1 MSEKQRKAVY
11 DPEFRS
17 SFAYGGEG
25 MNEKQRK
32 GQFKGQFSGDG
43 EDMTEKQRKALN
55 DLKLAKPIPGIHAND
70 REQMGFSNKKKNKAC
85 YICQY
90 TMFMVPKFRDEAD
103 AQYKI
108 YHQTNPPRNN
118 KDGTENKD
126 YVSPAKYALRA
137 TYSNEQR
144 MLKNSTGGCNKCNIW
159 VCDTCWP
166 NFDHDQAQKYV
177 QFKLTRPNFSDFGKQ
192 MYYVGHCET
201 CGDDMYT
208 GIQYDKYN
216 MITKAKDVK
225 RVWGRLTADHL

>member
-1 MSEKQRKAVY
+1 MLQRWGDKVGVADYTEEDFVELRAHQRQHMRLFGDKDMSEKQRKAVY

-32 GQFKGQFSGDG
+32 GQFKGQFSGDDG
-43 EDMTEKQRKALN
+43 GDMTEKQQKALN
-55 DLKLAKPIPGIHAND
+55 DLKLAKPIPGIYAND
-70 REQMGFSNKKKNKAC
+70 REHMGFSNKKKNKAC

-166 NFDHDQAQKYV
+166 NFDHDQV
-177 QFKLTRPNFSDFGKQ
+177 CS
-192 MYYVGHCET
+192 
-201 CGDDMYT
+201 
-208 GIQYDKYN
+208 I
-216 MITKAKDVK
+216 
-225 RVWGRLTADHL
+225 